1 MLLVRFTLFRCGGTA
16 VTISLTHKLA
26 DIAALVT
33 FLKSWTAACGGHTE
47 PVVPELAIGA
57 TLFPPREIPGMSAT
71 VNIAAD
77 KFTAR
82 RFVFEASKVEELK
95 SRVKSALEV
104 LVFQPSRVEVVLALI
119 WRCALLASRSKSASS
134 IFKPSALFQAVNLRP
149 RMVPA
154 VPDTAFG
161 NFVWPFAVKVEEER
175 DLELHELV
183 RKMRKSRKEF
193 LYTKVDKFKEKGAFG
208 VVMEGLKE
216 RGEVLNENKEIVFY
230 KCSSWC
236 KFPLLESDFGWGKPV
251 WMCSV
256 NKMVSNTVALMDT
269 RDSGVEACV
278 TLDEEEMGLFE
289 QNQELL
295 HYAMLNP
302 SVII

>member
-1 MLLVRFTLFRCGGTA
+1 M
-16 VTISLTHKLA
+16 
-26 DIAALVT
+26 
-33 FLKSWTAACGGHTE
+33 
-47 PVVPELAIGA
+47 
-57 TLFPPREIPGMSAT
+57 
-71 VNIAAD
+71 
-77 KFTAR
+77 
-82 RFVFEASKVEELK
+82 ASKVEELK
-95 SRVKSALEV
+95 SRVKSALETPKDLHGD

-119 WRCALLASRSKSASS
+119 WRYALLASRSKTASS
-134 IFKPSALFQAVNLRP
+134 FFKPSALFQAVNLRP

-161 NFVWPFAVKVEEER
+161 NFVWPFAVKVEKER
-175 DLELHELV
+175 DVELHELV
-183 RKMRKSRKEF
+183 RKMRKSRREF
-193 LYTKVDKFKEKGAFG
+193 LETKVEKFKEEGAFG

-216 RGEVLNENKEIVFY
+216 RGELLNKNKEIVVY

-269 RDSGVEACV
+269 RDGGVEACV

-289 QNQELL
+289 QNEELL
-295 HYAMLNP
+295 HFAMLNP